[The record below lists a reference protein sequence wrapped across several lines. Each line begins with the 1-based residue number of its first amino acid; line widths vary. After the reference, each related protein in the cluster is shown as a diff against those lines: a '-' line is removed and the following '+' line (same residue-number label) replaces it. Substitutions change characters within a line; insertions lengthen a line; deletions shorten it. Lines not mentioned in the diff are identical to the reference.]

1 MSSESKIV
9 LALVALVAV
18 IVVGALTLLG
28 FGRDVPP
35 EVLALAATAVGG
47 VLGYLTRGRVD
58 EVRRVIDEAPTFED
72 H

>member
-28 FGRDVPP
+28 MDREVPT
-35 EVLALAATAVGG
+35 EVIALGATIAGG
-47 VLGYLTRGRVD
+47 VLGWLSRGKIDQARD
-58 EVRRVIDEAPTFED
+58 VIDNAPTFED